1 MFDKEK
7 KISKFDIFF
16 NSKRYPLPV
25 KDGLMIAEDLAE
37 DGDVTGEAER
47 ERDPE
52 ILALKME
59 ERPLSQGLQL

>member
-1 MFDKEK
+1 M
-7 KISKFDIFF
+7 SVH
-16 NSKRYPLPV
+16 KRE
-25 KDGLMIAEDLAE
+25 IAEDLAE